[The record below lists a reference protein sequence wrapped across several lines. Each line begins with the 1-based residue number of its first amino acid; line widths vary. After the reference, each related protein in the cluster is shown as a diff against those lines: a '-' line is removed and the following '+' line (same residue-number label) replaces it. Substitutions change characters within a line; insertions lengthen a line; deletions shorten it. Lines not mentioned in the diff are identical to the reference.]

1 MIDAETLRV
10 LRLEIRKQVQIILS
24 GQSGGGDVFNETI
37 NNLLPGMDGIPD
49 RPVMHPYGLGS
60 VAPKG
65 TIQVTARQGEHPGNR
80 LILGHRDA
88 NIPPVNSGEVILY
101 NQYGQQIYLE
111 NGKIHIG
118 TKATSNPAPVGN
130 ELLAM
135 LTEFIND
142 YKAHQHIGNL
152 GAPTPL
158 MATDVTKAEDLLANH
173 ITNKKIVSSYIF
185 IDKGG

>member
-1 MIDAETLRV
+1 MIEAELLR
-10 LRLEIRKQVQIILS
+10 EIRNEIKKQVQIILS
-24 GQSGGGDVFNETI
+24 GQAGNNDQFSETI
-37 NNLLPGMDGIPD
+37 NNLLPGMDGIPA
-49 RPVMHPYGLGS
+49 RPVMHPYGIS
-60 VAPKG
+60 SRAPEG

-88 NIPPVNSGEVILY
+88 GRPQLNQGEVILY
-101 NQYGQQIYLE
+101 NQFGQQIYLE
-111 NGKIHIG
+111 KGKVHVG
-118 TKATSNPAPVGN
+118 TRTTTNPAPVGN

-158 MATDVTKAEDLLANH
+158 MAPDVTKAEDLLANH
-173 ITNKKIVSSYIF
+173 ITNKKIVSKSVF
-185 IDKGG
+185 VNEGS